1 MITSRFGDP
10 GWQSV
15 AIGTSI
21 GSAAAVLVELGW
33 GLNGPQRVARASLRN
48 RRQTLALSSSTK
60 ALVYAPLAVAA
71 GSIAFLLADSF
82 RVEGALVAAGTAGA
96 GLSLSWFFVGTREPG
111 RLVVTDAIPRV
122 IAVVVA
128 SLLMLSGLG
137 LWVYGAVALIL
148 PGVAA
153 PLLGLQRTGVR
164 FADFQRLSVGRLART
179 VRSQLAALSGRALSA
194 VYIALPVA
202 LVSIVAPGAVS
213 VFAAAERLQRMYL
226 TVLIAVPNLMQSW
239 VGGASTADERLAR
252 ARRGILLNAGFGL
265 VAGGIFTAIAPF
277 ASSLIFSGV
286 ATIPWQVAA
295 LCGAMIFVVCTSR
308 ATGNLALVA
317 LRRID
322 VIAYSALA
330 GTIVG
335 VPSIL
340 GFSSLLGPAGAV
352 LGELLA
358 EATVLAVQLSGVARG
373 HRRRS

>member
-1 MITSRFGDP
+1 M
-10 GWQSV
+10 
-15 AIGTSI
+15 
-21 GSAAAVLVELGW
+21 
-33 GLNGPQRVARASLRN
+33 
-48 RRQTLALSSSTK
+48 
-60 ALVYAPLAVAA
+60 
-71 GSIAFLLADSF
+71 
-82 RVEGALVAAGTAGA
+82 
-96 GLSLSWFFVGTREPG
+96 
-111 RLVVTDAIPRV
+111 TDAIPRV